1 LETQNNTENTQ
12 ESNFQSGFD
21 SGFVYPPKP
30 VIEERT
36 EQNIVRSLLSLLL
49 YGVMFY
55 FIFDQNIAYIAAIL
69 VVLLIHESGHF
80 LFMKIF
86 KYNNVRIF
94 IVPLLGAFTSGVK
107 QKVSQLQMSLIIL
120 GGPVPG
126 IIIGCVLLYLN
137 QGLDNENL
145 QMLANTFLIIN
156 LLNLLPM
163 HPLDGG
169 RMIETL
175 FFKENFV
182 IRTVFGIISIIGLT
196 AIAIWQ
202 GNLILLIIPFMIGL
216 ELFNESKFNKIRS
229 YLASEKIQYKVD
241 YNDLSNKEY
250 WLIRDCLILSFP
262 KKYGMLSAGK
272 YEYTVFEPS
281 LIQHVKAVLQ
291 NNLVNDLPG
300 FKKILM
306 LLIYL
311 IVIFAPIFFIISL
324 YY

>member
-1 LETQNNTENTQ
+1 METTEPTSENNE
-12 ESNFQSGFD
+12 FQAEQATS
-21 SGFVYPPKP
+21 FVYPPKP
-30 VIEERT
+30 EIVERND
-36 EQNIVRSLLSLLL
+36 QSMVRSLLSLFL
-49 YGVMFY
+49 YGVLFY

-80 LFMKIF
+80 LFMKLF

-137 QGLDNENL
+137 QEMKNENL
-145 QMLANTFLIIN
+145 QMLANTFLVIN

-175 FFKENFV
+175 FFRENYI
-182 IRTVFGIISIIGLT
+182 IRMVFGIISMMGLSGL
-196 AIAIWQ
+196 ALWQ

-216 ELFNESKFNKIRS
+216 ELFNESKFNKIRA
-229 YLASEKIQYKVD
+229 YLSGEKIQYRVEYK
-241 YNDLSNKEY
+241 DLPDKDY
-250 WLIRDCLILSFP
+250 WLIRDCLIFSFP
-262 KKYGMLSAGK
+262 KKYGMLSAGR
-272 YEYTVFEPS
+272 YEYTVFEPA
-281 LIQHVKAVLQ
+281 LISHVKAVLQ
-291 NNLVNDLPG
+291 TNLVQDLPG

-306 LLIYL
+306 LLVYL
-311 IVIFAPIFFIISL
+311 FALFAPIFFLIQL